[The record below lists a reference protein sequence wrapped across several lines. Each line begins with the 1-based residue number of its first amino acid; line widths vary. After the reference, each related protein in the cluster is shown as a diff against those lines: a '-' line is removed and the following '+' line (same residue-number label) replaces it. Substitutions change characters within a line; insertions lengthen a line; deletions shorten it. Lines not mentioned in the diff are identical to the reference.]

1 MVEFLEILEEKCGQ
15 IHNDTTVSISS
26 AVVASSLMLL
36 TIPSNVLLIFVLV
49 KERKTKYK
57 TLFYKLLL
65 NIAFADLLTGVVAD
79 PSAVSMLTKE
89 TLRRRIV
96 KYEVIVFH
104 VSLFYTDAVALLTL
118 TLLSIDRIVAIL
130 CPIKHFKGVKKNT
143 ENVLVSSAWTGALI
157 LVLPYFKLNFI
168 RQSLIFSTVNVAV
181 AVLSLFITLVTYI
194 RKLRP
199 SQAAV
204 YRKKQ
209 CGGGSRVI
217 ANRKVCATR
226 SVDSNGGCNDV
237 NRVVEGGA
245 GTKSSTTHAITPSVR
260 IAKNKRNFEQHNIKK
275 QQNSKK
281 TTFIG
286 IEQPSLATQV
296 GPQTGFGAS
305 ATAAPNKSNK
315 AGGAK
320 NNTLNKRRSHLRQLH
335 NQHRATRTFVTM
347 ICVFL
352 ATYLPSVGTMIYMNF
367 CTSCDC
373 SVIHILRDVSSLCVL
388 SSSMFRPLNFILTLR
403 HVRKSVVAILIK
415 RKQHEQFT
423 ISGRSEISDK

>member
-1 MVEFLEILEEKCGQ
+1 MVEFLEIIEEKCGQ
-15 IHNDTTVSISS
+15 IHNNTALSISS
-26 AVVASSLMLL
+26 ATVASSLMFL
-36 TIPSNVLLIFVLV
+36 TIPSNALLIFVLV
-49 KERKTKYK
+49 KERKKKYK

-65 NIAFADLLTGVVAD
+65 NIAFADLLTGIVAE

-89 TLRRRIV
+89 ALRHRIV

-143 ENVLVSSAWTGALI
+143 ENVLVSSAWTGAFI

-181 AVLSLFITLVTYI
+181 AVLSLFVTLVMYV

-199 SQAAV
+199 SHAAV
-204 YRKKQ
+204 YRKNP
-209 CGGGSRVI
+209 CRGGSRVI
-217 ANRKVCATR
+217 TNKKISATR
-226 SVDSNGGCNDV
+226 SVDSNGV

-245 GTKSSTTHAITPSVR
+245 AMTSSITQLTTSATREIKDRT
-260 IAKNKRNFEQHNIKK
+260 QHNKKHK
-275 QQNSKK
+275 QQTSTN
-281 TTFIG
+281 TFVVG
-286 IEQPSLATQV
+286 MKPSLATQSR
-296 GPQTGFGAS
+296 PQTGVGTTSAVAS
-305 ATAAPNKSNK
+305 RTTKGGSNSS
-315 AGGAK
+315 
-320 NNTLNKRRSHLRQLH
+320 NNFLNKRRSHLRQIH
-335 NQHRATRTFVTM
+335 NQHKATLTFITM

-352 ATYLPSVGTMIYMNF
+352 ATYLPSVATMIYMNF

-403 HVRKSVVAILIK
+403 HVRKSVFGMFVK
-415 RKQHEQFT
+415 PKNHEQFT